1 MQDQGRQVLPTL
13 LSLSQEGKYLIR
25 GECPGGW
32 IFTCC
37 EEEVE
42 NLLPYPLEWLCCLGN
57 GLVISAGSYWIPRD
71 SFFIDC
77 LNERKGPTEDF
88 DKRDNVLTWGPGQSE
103 CSINV
108 S

>member
-88 DKRDNVLTWGPGQSE
+88 DKGYNVLTWGLGQSK